1 MATDSRQKRKG
12 TWMINGG
19 NTEDTTS
26 SSGGCTEAKR
36 RLNKNMQ
43 RLKMG
48 SLGENSQEKRRKN
61 ILFS

>member
-1 MATDSRQKRKG
+1 
-12 TWMINGG
+12 MINGG